1 VLTLTTTP
9 RRALR
14 GLVALGALALLTVS
28 ATTAR
33 AIEPWSDPDPPG
45 EGRRWALN
53 DFGFRAGAEY
63 RGQFTYVN
71 PIALN
76 SETTRRVSWI
86 EHRLRLETSIDYK
99 DKIKIVASADLLDGV
114 VWGDN
119 GDFGGD
125 PSSISGSNVN
135 TRNPN
140 VTRPCVGLVGSDPLD
155 AEAYGYSL
163 CTGNQVSFRKL
174 YGEVVT
180 PIGVLRVGRMPVN
193 IGTGVQAAD
202 GEGRPNR
209 FGISRTGGLVD
220 RVLFATK
227 PLEAFKAPG
236 NRDTSAN
243 KGLILAFAYD
253 RWATDS
259 PQLLGDDVN
268 QWDTALRFMAPRY
281 PLGQDLLLSAY
292 HAHRW
297 DAQYGTK
304 IESLGFRVASRFGP
318 IHAGMDMAVN
328 LGKTREINEAY
339 KLITNDPPTDQT
351 VRQIGLRAVVRYDH
365 RLFTAYLEADYASGD
380 DDPTARTPLTQFTF
394 SEDTNVGLLLFKHIV
409 GFQSARSSAAAVEL
423 LRRLGATSYPAEAV
437 NTRGAF
443 TNAFAIFPQVDV
455 RPHRT
460 VLLRGGVLAA
470 WAPAKLIDPVASL
483 QRRDGL
489 TVKDDLVNF
498 VGGTPGSFYGVE
510 LDARAQ
516 WRFMDHFAL
525 DIEGALLFP
534 GDALRDEDGY
544 AVRSGMVQT
553 RTTFFF

>member
-1 VLTLTTTP
+1 VLSSTTTV

-14 GLVALGALALLTVS
+14 CLPALGALALLTAS
-28 ATTAR
+28 GQAHAT
-33 AIEPWSDPDPPG
+33 EPWSDYDGPL
-45 EGRRWALN
+45 EGRRWALG
-53 DFGFRAGAEY
+53 DFGFHAGAEY
-63 RGQFTYVN
+63 RSQFVYIN

-86 EHRLRLETSIDYK
+86 EHRLRLDAAVDYK
-99 DKIKIVASADLLDGV
+99 DKVKIVTSADVLDGV
-114 VWGDN
+114 LWGDN
-119 GDFGGD
+119 GDYGGD

-135 TRNPN
+135 AKNPN
-140 VTRPCVGLVGSDPLD
+140 VTRACVGQIGGDPL
-155 AEAYGYSL
+155 EASSYGYTL
-163 CTGNQVSFRKL
+163 CPGNQITFRKL
-174 YGEVVT
+174 YGEVAT

-193 IGTGVQAAD
+193 IGTGVQASD

-209 FGISRTGGLVD
+209 FGISRTGGIVD

-227 PLEAFKAPG
+227 PLEAFKSPG
-236 NRDTSAN
+236 DRDTSAT
-243 KGLILAFAYD
+243 KGLILVLAYD
-253 RWATDS
+253 RNVTDS

-297 DAQYGTK
+297 DSQYGTK
-304 IESLGFRVASRFGP
+304 IDSFGFRGMSQFGRL
-318 IHAGMDMAVN
+318 HAGIDVAVN
-328 LGKTREINEAY
+328 VGSTREINEAY
-339 KLITNDPPTDQT
+339 KLITNDPPVDQT
-351 VRQIGLRAVVRYDH
+351 VRQIGMRAVVRYD
-365 RLFTAYLEADYASGD
+365 LPKVTAYLEADYASGD

-394 SEDTNVGLLLFKHIV
+394 SEDTNVGLLLFKHVV
-409 GFQSARSSAAAVEL
+409 GFQSARSAAAAVEL
-423 LRRLGATSYPAEAV
+423 LRRLGATSFPAEAV

-443 TNAFAIFPQVDV
+443 TNAFAIFPQVDY
-455 RPHRT
+455 RPHPT

-489 TVKDDLVNF
+489 TVQDDLVNF
-498 VGGTPGSFYGVE
+498 VGGKPGSFYGVE

-516 WRFMDHFAL
+516 WRFMDHFAFDL
-525 DIEGALLFP
+525 EAAMLFP
-534 GDALRDEDGY
+534 GDALRDEDGN
-544 AVRSGMVQT
+544 AVRSGLVQT

>member
-1 VLTLTTTP
+1 MLSLTTIV
-9 RRALR
+9 RRAVRALP
-14 GLVALGALALLTVS
+14 ALGALALVTASGS
-28 ATTAR
+28 AHAL
-33 AIEPWSDPDPPG
+33 EPWSDPDPPG
-45 EGRRWALN
+45 EGRRWALG

-63 RGQFTYVN
+63 RAQFLYIN
-71 PIALN
+71 PLSLN
-76 SETTRRVSWI
+76 SESSRRVSWI
-86 EHRLRLETSIDYK
+86 EHRLRLETGVDYK
-99 DKIKIVASADLLDGV
+99 DKIKIVTSVDLLDGV

-119 GDFGGD
+119 GDYGGD

-140 VTRPCVGLVGSDPLD
+140 GTRACVGQIGSDPLD
-155 AEAYGYSL
+155 AQSYGYTL
-163 CTGNQVSFRKL
+163 CQGNTITFRKL

-227 PLEAFKAPG
+227 PLEAFKAPSK
-236 NRDTSAN
+236 RDTSAN

-253 RWATDS
+253 RWVTDS

-268 QWDTALRFMAPRY
+268 QWDTAVRFLAPRY
-281 PLGQDLLLSAY
+281 PLGQDLLLSLY

-297 DAQYGTK
+297 DTQYGSK
-304 IESLGFRVASRFGP
+304 IDSIGFRGMSRFGP
-318 IHAGMDMAVN
+318 VHVGIDAAVN
-328 LGKTREINEAY
+328 VGSTREINEAY
-339 KLITNDPPTDQT
+339 KLITNDPPVDQT
-351 VRQIGLRAVVRYDH
+351 VRQIGARAVVRYDH
-365 RLFTAYLEADYASGD
+365 PKFTAYLEADYASGD

-394 SEDTNVGLLLFKHIV
+394 SEDTNVGLLLFKHVV
-409 GFQSARSSAAAVEL
+409 GFQSARSAAAAVEL

-443 TNAFAIFPQVDV
+443 TNAFAIFPQVDY
-455 RPHRT
+455 RPHPT

-489 TVKDDLVNF
+489 TVQDDLVNF
-498 VGGTPGSFYGVE
+498 VGGRPGSFYGVE

-525 DIEGALLFP
+525 DLEAAMLFP
-534 GDALRDEDGY
+534 GDALKDEDGN
-544 AVRSGMVQT
+544 AVRSGLVQT